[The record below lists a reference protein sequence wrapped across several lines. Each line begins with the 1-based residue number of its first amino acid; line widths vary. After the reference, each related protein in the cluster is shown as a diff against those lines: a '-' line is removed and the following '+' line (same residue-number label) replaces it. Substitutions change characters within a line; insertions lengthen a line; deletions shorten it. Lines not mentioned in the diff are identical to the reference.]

1 MRIVPL
7 LPSSCAPESW
17 LSCEA
22 VELGWT
28 GELHP
33 DWLRPAAPP
42 VHALHLPWQPWGP
55 ALGESALAALRPALG
70 ADFLVLRARAPEG
83 RAETAACMGVLEG
96 LLEVARSHGAGLK
109 LALRPGPGAQGQ
121 LEAGPV
127 AAGDLQQAFQHAHAG
142 GGLGP
147 ALRGPGAQHQKI
159 RAQCRSESRQ
169 GAFSQ
174 GGAPGLP
181 GQVQGVHRRRRRPE
195 PVRMQLA
202 GPAQFHGLA
211 GKPGFGRTRRR
222 EKGHNTHQ
230 VIIMKHRRHP
240 WPEFSPWRRPARSC
254 RRCRL

>member
-33 DWLRPAAPP
+33 DWLRAAAPP

-96 LLEVARSHGAGLK
+96 LLEVARNHGAGLK
-109 LALRPGPGAQGQ
+109 LALRPGPGAAPALAALLREAQGT
-121 LEAGPV
+121 AVGYCWD
-127 AAGDLQQAFQHAHAG
+127 AD
-142 GGLGP
+142 LGP
-147 ALRGPGAQHQKI
+147 DLAWVEDRLFCAV
-159 RAQCRSESRQ
+159 
-169 GAFSQ
+169 
-174 GGAPGLP
+174 GAPGTDL
-181 GQVQGVHRRRRRPE
+181 E
-195 PVRMQLA
+195 PLRALGYRWNLA
-202 GPAQFHGLA
+202 
-211 GKPGFGRTRRR
+211 
-222 EKGHNTHQ
+222 
-230 VIIMKHRRHP
+230 I
-240 WPEFSPWRRPARSC
+240 PARDPAGF
-254 RRCRL
+254 RELAAGIAIAYPPVLFPTLLPPTLPTPDPQERP